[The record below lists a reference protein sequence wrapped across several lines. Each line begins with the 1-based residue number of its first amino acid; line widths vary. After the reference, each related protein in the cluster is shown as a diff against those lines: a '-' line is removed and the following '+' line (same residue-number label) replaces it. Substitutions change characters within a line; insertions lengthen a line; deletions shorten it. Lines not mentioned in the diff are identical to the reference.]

1 MIYRI
6 EKRYSK
12 DEVLG
17 LLDPII
23 REWFESKFKDI
34 TEPQAYAIP
43 YIHKGKNVLVSSPT
57 GSGKTLTGFL
67 SIINELFLLAKQ
79 GKLEDK
85 VYCVYV
91 SPLKALAN
99 DIHRNLEEPLE
110 EINQLA
116 KKKGIEIPKINVAV
130 RSGDTPQNQRQ
141 KMLRKP
147 PHIFITTPESLA
159 LVLSSLKFK
168 ERFRNVKY
176 LIIDETHELSS
187 NKRGVMLSINAE
199 RLERLTGH
207 LIRIGLS
214 ATQSPIEEM
223 AKFVAGYDD
232 NGDVRDI
239 YIAEVEAKKSLD
251 LKVITPVPDLVNTP
265 YEIANER
272 MYDILVDII
281 NSHKTTLI
289 FTNTRSGTEHVAFKL
304 RERGIKSLEA
314 HHSSLGKA
322 TRLRVE
328 EMLKR
333 GELKCVISSTSLELG
348 IDIGYID
355 MVVQIGSPKSIAKG
369 LQRIGRSGHKYGDIS
384 RGRMVVFDMDDLV
397 ECTVITKSVY
407 ENNIDRVFVPK
418 NSLDVLSQV
427 LVGMSL
433 EDVWSVEEAY
443 KLIKRSYCYH
453 DLKKEK
459 FLEVL
464 DYLSGK
470 SYGETFYSKI
480 WYDENDGVFGK
491 KRSSRMIF
499 FMNMGTIPEEADYVV
514 IDENNV
520 HLGELSEKFVER
532 LKQGDIFVLGART
545 YEFLRVR
552 GSRVYV
558 RSAEGK
564 RPTVPSWAGEML
576 PRSFDLSTEVG
587 KFRKKI
593 MDMIKKKEDVVKY
606 LMDEYYLDYSGA
618 VSIYKY
624 IMEQMVDYVPT
635 NEGVLIE
642 GYVDPSRLYNI
653 IFHFP
658 FGRRVNDA
666 LSRVYAYHIANR
678 YSTNTRITVTD
689 DAFMISTN
697 KKIPIDS
704 IQSLVNTDNLE
715 RDLKNAIKNTEL
727 FKQRFRHCATRSF
740 MILRKYKGADI
751 SVTKQQ
757 LKSDKILEILSEI
770 PNFPVIEETY
780 NEIFNIVMDLPNAR
794 EILHKIENGEI
805 EVKVKDYSE
814 EPSIFSNNVIL
825 SSISDIVLME
835 DRSSLLKEIHMKI
848 LKKVLPEESVHL
860 LEPEE
865 VKNYFKNKFRIEN
878 ENDIIKFIE
887 NFGSADVLSEKGLNI
902 YSFSKIKFD
911 DLKELSLK
919 LIRDRKL
926 RSVFTDRAVFTLPE
940 YVPYFMAVYSKGI
953 TIDENIEKI
962 LKNIDGKT
970 TNEIWRMSG
979 FKKEIFMDLLR
990 NLERAYLIERIDIR
1004 DNEMV
1009 WARRDVKGEDRKKAI
1024 KFLIQK
1030 ILSYYGPITI
1040 SELAFYLNTLEDEVS
1055 VPLKELLEENV
1066 VLEGNF
1072 LPGYEKQYM
1081 LAEDFKKLK
1090 PIELIKKDDLKNYR
1104 FTKLMKKE
1112 NTMDE
1117 MFKKYL
1123 VFNHPYQIFVRMNE
1137 FSYSEWLEMKK
1148 KDILV
1153 FGKFLANRYFFT
1165 TREMA
1170 NIFRFRDFE
1179 MDDIASKI
1187 LGKLKS
1193 GIMDLQEISRS
1204 LELHPKTVKNYLTIM
1219 EKNLLVSKSFEEHD
1233 AYVSL
1238 NIEGIWDIKDL
1249 IRKLIDNLGPLTVKD
1264 LEYFIDVPKESI
1276 MPLINDMNIGRFY
1289 VEGNYYY
1296 GEFQKTEKTGKIV
1309 LLPEGDP
1316 FLMPYHFEILEKFGD
1331 GFNYFII
1338 KDGEIIGSADIEDKG
1353 DHLHVLR
1360 INCPKDYHEIFV
1372 EKVLELSNFLGHLHV
1387 IFSNAPDDLIP
1398 VLKKNKFERHGNFY
1412 SRPKA
1417 SGLELSNENLY
1428 RYVFRRQGLD
1438 VETRAKNIIE
1448 LEKIFPGIR
1457 SDLEALIRTWRYISL
1472 ERLKRSGILYL
1483 TYGIPPINTY
1493 ASMDNIVIFKS
1504 IKNARLEKMHESILK
1519 VVKEMQYEDEILNES
1534 PFGEEITKNALD
1546 YLYKNN
1552 YIVRGERDEYIV
1564 VESKI
1569 DRDHAIKIY
1578 IEKLFNIF
1586 GALNIKKIMNITY
1599 GMIDA
1604 EDIKKALN
1612 LIYKENK
1619 ISNVFFNDNLF
1630 YLPRDD
1636 EKHLKSKRMDLEI
1649 ILDPHDIAYLY
1660 MQDYIKNYVEPG
1672 KFVILKGLEIIGSFR
1687 AIKRKNVW
1695 TVYEF
1700 SGSDHGKT
1708 VLESVMR
1715 SMGIKIEFKE

>member
-67 SIINELFLLAKQ
+67 AIINELFLLAKQ

-187 NKRGVMLSINAE
+187 NKRGVMLSLNAE

-232 NGDVRDI
+232 NGEVRDI

-384 RGRMVVFDMDDLV
+384 RGRMVVFDMDDLI
-397 ECTVITKSVY
+397 ECTVITKAVY

-418 NSLDVLSQV
+418 NSLDVLAQV

-433 EDVWSVEEAY
+433 EDVWSIDEAY

-480 WYDENDGVFGK
+480 WYDEKEGVFGK

-514 IDENNV
+514 LDENNV

-532 LKQGDIFVLGART
+532 LRQGDIFVLGART

-576 PRSFDLSTEVG
+576 PRSFDLSLEVG
-587 KFRKKI
+587 KFRKEI

-624 IMEQMVDYVPT
+624 IMEQIVDYVPT

-666 LSRVYAYHIANR
+666 LSRAYAYHIANR
-678 YSTNTRITVTD
+678 YNINTRITVTD

-704 IQSLVNTDNLE
+704 IPSILKAENLE
-715 RDLKNAIKNTEL
+715 KDLRNAIKNTEL

-805 EVKVKDYSE
+805 EVKLKEYSE
-814 EPSIFSNNVIL
+814 EPSIFSNNIIL
-825 SSISDIVLME
+825 ASISDIVLME

-865 VKNYFKNKFRIEN
+865 VKNYFRNKFSIEN

-887 NFGSADVLSEKGLNI
+887 NVGAADVLSEKGVSI
-902 YSFSKIKFD
+902 YSFSKMKFE
-911 DLKELSLK
+911 DLKDLSLR
-919 LIRDRKL
+919 LIKEKKL
-926 RSVFTDRAVFTLPE
+926 RSVFTDRAIFTVPE
-940 YVPYFMAVYSKGI
+940 YVPYYMAVYSKGI
-953 TIDENIEKI
+953 TIDETIEKI

-970 TNEIWRMSG
+970 TTEIWKLSG
-979 FKKEIFMDLLR
+979 LKREIFMDVLR
-990 NLERAYLIERIDIR
+990 NLERAYLIERVDIR

-1009 WARRDVKGEDRKKAI
+1009 WAKRDGKPEERKKAI

-1030 ILSYYGPITI
+1030 ILSYYGPITL
-1040 SELAFYLNTLEDEVS
+1040 SEIAFYLNTLEDEVS
-1055 VPLKELLEENV
+1055 EPLKELLKEGI

-1081 LAEDFKKLK
+1081 LADDFKKLK
-1090 PIELIKKDDLKNYR
+1090 PVEFLTKEDLKNYR
-1104 FTKLMKKE
+1104 FTKLMRKE
-1112 NTMDE
+1112 NNLDDI
-1117 MFKKYL
+1117 FRKYL
-1123 VFNHPYQIFVRMNE
+1123 VFTHPYQIYVRFNN
-1137 FSYSEWLEMKK
+1137 FSYNEWLDMKK
-1148 KDILV
+1148 KDTLV
-1153 FGKFLANRYFFT
+1153 YGRFLANRYFFT
-1165 TREMA
+1165 TKDIA
-1170 NIFRFRDFE
+1170 YLFKYRDFE
-1179 MDDIASKI
+1179 LDDIALKI
-1187 LGKLKS
+1187 LGKLRS
-1193 GIMDLQEISRS
+1193 GIMDVQEISKS
-1204 LELHPKTVKNYLTIM
+1204 LELHPKTVKNYLSLM
-1219 EKNLLVSKSFEEHD
+1219 EKNLIVSRSLEEHD
-1233 AYVSL
+1233 AYISL
-1238 NIEGIWDIKDL
+1238 NIEGNGNIKDL
-1249 IRKLIDNLGPLTVKD
+1249 IKKLIDNLGPLTVKD
-1264 LEYFIDVPKESI
+1264 LEYFLDIPKENI
-1276 MPLINDMNIGRFY
+1276 MPLINEMNIGRI
-1289 VEGNYYY
+1289 VVGGNYYY
-1296 GEFQKTEKTGKIV
+1296 GEFLKTERSGQIV
-1309 LLPEGDP
+1309 MLPEGDP
-1316 FLMPYHFEILEKFGD
+1316 FLLPYQFEILEKFGE
-1331 GFNYFII
+1331 GFNYFIV
-1338 KDGEIIGSADIEDKG
+1338 KDGEIVGSADIEDMG
-1353 DHLHVLR
+1353 DHLHIFK
-1360 INCPKDYHEIFV
+1360 INCPKELYEFFID
-1372 EKVLELSNFLGHLHV
+1372 KVLELSNFLDYSQIIL
-1387 IFSNAPDDLIP
+1387 SNVTDELQPA
-1398 VLKKNKFERHGNFY
+1398 LKKYKFEKHGNFY
-1412 SRPKA
+1412 SSSKV
-1417 SGLELSNENLY
+1417 SGQELSYENLY

-1448 LEKIFPGIR
+1448 LEKMFPGLR
-1457 SDLEALIRTWRYISL
+1457 SDLEALIRTWRFISL

-1483 TYGIPPINTY
+1483 THGIPPIDTY
-1493 ASMDNIVIFKS
+1493 ASMENIVLFKS
-1504 IKNARLEKMHESILK
+1504 IKNARLEKIHESVLK
-1519 VVKEMQYEDEILNES
+1519 MVKELQYDDEILNES
-1534 PFGEEITKNALD
+1534 PFGEETTKNALD

-1552 YIVRGERDEYIV
+1552 YIVKGTRDEYLV
-1564 VESKI
+1564 VENKM
-1569 DRDHAIKIY
+1569 DREYAIKVY
-1578 IEKLFNIF
+1578 VEKLFNIF
-1586 GALNIKKIMNITY
+1586 GALNIKRIMNITY
-1599 GMIDA
+1599 GMIDI
-1604 EDIKKALN
+1604 EDLKRALN
-1612 LIYKENK
+1612 SIYKENK
-1619 ISNVFFNDNLF
+1619 ISNVFFNDELF
-1630 YLPRDD
+1630 YLPKDD
-1636 EKHLKSKRMDLEI
+1636 VKHLKSKKMDLEI
-1649 ILDPHDIAYLY
+1649 ILDPHDIVYLY
-1660 MQDYIKNYVEPG
+1660 LQNYIKNYVESG
-1672 KFVILKGLEIIGSFR
+1672 KFVILKGLDIIGSFR
-1687 AIKRKNVW
+1687 AMKRKTLW
-1695 TVYEF
+1695 TIYEF
-1700 SGSDHGKT
+1700 SGSEHAKV

>member
-141 KMLRKP
+141 RMLRKP

-159 LVLSSLKFK
+159 LVLSSPKFK

-187 NKRGVMLSINAE
+187 NKRGVMLSLNAE
-199 RLERLTGH
+199 RLEKLTGH
-207 LIRIGLS
+207 LVRIGLS

-314 HHSSLGKA
+314 HHSSLGKT

-418 NSLDVLSQV
+418 NSLDVLAQV
-427 LVGMSL
+427 IVGMSL
-433 EDVWSVEEAY
+433 EDVWNVDEAY

-480 WYDENDGVFGK
+480 WYDEKEGVFGK

-545 YEFLRVR
+545 YEFIRVR

-558 RSAEGK
+558 KRAEGK

-576 PRSFDLSTEVG
+576 PRSFDLSIEVG
-587 KFRKKI
+587 KFRKEI
-593 MDMIKKKEDVVKY
+593 MEMIKRKEDVVKY

-642 GYVDPSRLYNI
+642 GYVDPSNMYNI

-666 LSRVYAYHIANR
+666 LSRAFAYQIANR
-678 YSTNTRITVTD
+678 YNTNTRITVTD
-689 DAFMISTN
+689 DAFMISMN

-704 IQSLVNTDNLE
+704 IPGLVRAQNLE
-715 RDLKNAIKNTEL
+715 RDLKNAIRNTEL

-740 MILRKYKGADI
+740 MILKKYKGADI

-794 EILHKIENGEI
+794 EILYKIENGEI
-805 EVKVKDYSE
+805 EVKLKDYSD

-825 SSISDIVLME
+825 ASISDIVLME

-865 VKNYFKNKFRIEN
+865 VKKYFRNKFSIEN

-887 NFGSADVLSEKGLNI
+887 SVGAADILSEKGVNI
-902 YSFSKIKFD
+902 YSFSKMKFD
-911 DLKELSLK
+911 DLKAIALK
-919 LIRDRKL
+919 LIREGRLK
-926 RSVFTDRAVFTLPE
+926 SVYTDRAVFTLPE
-940 YVPYFMAVYSKGI
+940 FVPYYMAVYSKGI
-953 TIDENIEKI
+953 TIDETVEKI
-962 LKNIDGKT
+962 LNNIDGKT
-970 TNEIWRMSG
+970 TTEIWKISG
-979 FKKEIFMDLLR
+979 LKREIFMDVLR
-990 NLERAYLIERIDIR
+990 NIERAYLIERVDIR

-1009 WARRDVKGEDRKKAI
+1009 WKRRDVKPEERKKSI
-1024 KFLIQK
+1024 KFLIGK
-1030 ILSYYGPITI
+1030 ILSYYGPITL
-1040 SELAFYLNTLEDEVS
+1040 SELAFYLNTLEEDVS
-1055 VPLKELLEENV
+1055 PSLKELIQENV
-1066 VLEGNF
+1066 VVEGNF

-1081 LAEDFKKLK
+1081 LAEDFKKIK
-1090 PIELIKKDDLKNYR
+1090 PIELITKNDLKNYR
-1104 FTKLMKKE
+1104 FTKLMKVE
-1112 NTMDE
+1112 NSIDE
-1117 MFKKYL
+1117 MFRTYL
-1123 VFNHPYQIFVRMNE
+1123 VFSHPYQIHVRMKE
-1137 FSYSEWLEMKK
+1137 FTYNDWIEMKK
-1148 KDILV
+1148 KDMLV
-1153 FGKFLANRYFFT
+1153 YAKFLANRYFFT
-1165 TREMA
+1165 TKEIA
-1170 NIFRFRDFE
+1170 PLFKFRTFE
-1179 MDDIASKI
+1179 MDDIASRI
-1187 LGKLKS
+1187 IGKLRS
-1193 GIMDLQEISRS
+1193 GIMDVQEISRS
-1204 LELHPKTVKNYLTIM
+1204 LDLHPKTVKNYLTIM
-1219 EKNLLVSKSFEEHD
+1219 EKNLMVSRSFEND

-1238 NIEGIWDIKDL
+1238 NLEGNVDIRDLVKKIIEK
-1249 IRKLIDNLGPLTVKD
+1249 LGPLTVKD
-1264 LEYFIDVPKESI
+1264 IEYLIDIPKENI
-1276 MPLINDMNIGRFY
+1276 MPIINDMNIERFY
-1289 VEGNYYY
+1289 AEGNYYY
-1296 GEFQKTEKTGKIV
+1296 GEFKKFEKKGRVV

-1316 FLMPYHFEILEKFGD
+1316 FLLPYQFEIIEKFGE
-1331 GFNYFII
+1331 GYNYFLVN
-1338 KDGEIIGSADIEDKG
+1338 DGEIIGAADIEDNG
-1353 DHLHVLR
+1353 DHLHVFK
-1360 INCPKDYHEIFV
+1360 INCQDSYIDIFV
-1372 EKVLELSNFLGHLHV
+1372 EKVIELSNFLGNINI
-1387 IFSNAPDDLIP
+1387 IFSNVSENLIQS
-1398 VLKKNKFERHGNFY
+1398 LKKNGFEKHGNFY
-1412 SRPKA
+1412 SRRRV
-1417 SGLELSNENLY
+1417 SGLLLGYENLY

-1438 VETRAKNIIE
+1438 VETRLKNIIE
-1448 LEKIFPGIR
+1448 LEKNFPGIR

-1493 ASMDNIVIFKS
+1493 ASMDNIVLFKS
-1504 IKNARLEKMHESILK
+1504 IKDAKIEKIHESIIKMVREL
-1519 VVKEMQYEDEILNES
+1519 QYEDEIINES

-1546 YLYKNN
+1546 YLFKNN
-1552 YIVRGERDEYIV
+1552 YIVKGPRDEYIV
-1564 VESKI
+1564 VENKL
-1569 DRDHAIKIY
+1569 DRDYAIKVY

-1586 GALNIKKIMNITY
+1586 GAINIKKIMNITY
-1599 GMIDA
+1599 GLIDVD
-1604 EDIKKALN
+1604 DIKRALN
-1612 LIYKENK
+1612 SIYKENR
-1619 ISNVFFNDNLF
+1619 ISNVFFNDELF
-1630 YLPRDD
+1630 YLPSDD
-1636 EKHLKSKRMDLEI
+1636 IKFLKSKRMDLEI

-1660 MQDYIKNYVEPG
+1660 MQDYLKNYVEPG

-1687 AIKRKNVW
+1687 AVKRKNIW
-1695 TVYEF
+1695 TIYDF
-1700 SGSDHGKT
+1700 SGSDHAKM

-1715 SMGIKIEFKE
+1715 SMGIRVEFKE